1 MGAIERR
8 HIVNIAAPAMEE
20 SRTVADKL
28 AAADEPATT
37 LVPTCEGVHCE
48 QIPIAAAAVTNT
60 EAAAA
65 HDVEQ
70 DATFA
75 DDDTKEE
82 AAGGNDSFTV
92 TAATETTSPCAT
104 LNPKP

>member
-1 MGAIERR
+1 
-8 HIVNIAAPAMEE
+8 MEE

-48 QIPIAAAAVTNT
+48 QIPIA
-60 EAAAA
+60 AAAA